1 MSEVAERLERLEGEL
16 SRVLESQ
23 RTMKKEL
30 ERSRQQDQQQVD
42 ANKALERKLER

>member
-30 ERSRQQDQQQVD
+30 ERSRQQVD
-42 ANKALERKLER
+42 TSKALERKLER